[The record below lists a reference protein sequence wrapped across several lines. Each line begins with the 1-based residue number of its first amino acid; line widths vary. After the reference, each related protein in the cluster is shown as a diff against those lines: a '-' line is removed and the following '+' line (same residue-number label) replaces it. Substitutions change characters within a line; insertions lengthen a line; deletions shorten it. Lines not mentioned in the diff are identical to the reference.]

1 MIASVNSAP
10 KDRGKNHFLILILQN
25 KSTRGRPI
33 IEKTP
38 DTKIYTTIFRKNQA
52 QPMRIRIPQKIRMF
66 LNVAFIDK
74 CTSYYKPNPFFWNS
88 LKILRCRR
96 RPYLPILSLDS
107 LYRTAILSATN
118 YITMPLCRIY
128 HIGTR
133 FVNTLMYD

>member
-1 MIASVNSAP
+1 
-10 KDRGKNHFLILILQN
+10 
-25 KSTRGRPI
+25 
-33 IEKTP
+33 
-38 DTKIYTTIFRKNQA
+38 
-52 QPMRIRIPQKIRMF
+52 MRIRIPQKIRMF

-96 RPYLPILSLDS
+96 RTYLPVLSLDS
-107 LYRTAILSATN
+107 LYHIVPSLIPVNSPPSPLYFVKMGEYFSIHTAILSATN